1 MVRIIFNTLLD
12 KVFFKMWPLTYTN
25 EQILYWMNNKKEVK
39 YSEVIYIILCQD
51 KLKLKLSL
59 KGSESLVPS
68 KDILGQ
74 EKIWELTKRKREEWN
89 KNRKGHKHRGK
100 GMKKEHVY
108 RGSVKIKTSFK

>member
-1 MVRIIFNTLLD
+1 
-12 KVFFKMWPLTYTN
+12 
-25 EQILYWMNNKKEVK
+25 MNNKKEVK

-74 EKIWELTKRKREEWN
+74 EKIWELTKRKIEE
-89 KNRKGHKHRGK
+89 
-100 GMKKEHVY
+100 
-108 RGSVKIKTSFK
+108 